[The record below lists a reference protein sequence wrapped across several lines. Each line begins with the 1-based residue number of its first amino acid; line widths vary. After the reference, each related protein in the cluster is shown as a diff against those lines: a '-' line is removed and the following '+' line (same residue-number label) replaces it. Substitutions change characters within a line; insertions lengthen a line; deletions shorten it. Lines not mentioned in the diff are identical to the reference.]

1 MEHNSFTEKQ
11 QQAWNAIMEGTN
23 VFITG
28 PGGSGKSHLINA
40 FVHYFKTS
48 LENESEKIYVTSST
62 GLSSLLINGTTINQY
77 GGIGIFDKENDYY
90 VKRIRRNKVTKKRWL
105 TTKILIIDEISM
117 VSAHFFEKF
126 DLLAQK
132 VRKNS
137 SPFGGMQLI
146 CSGDF
151 LQLPPVGSSSEFCFE
166 SFSWDIT
173 IQKTFYLHEILRQKD
188 NGFQSIL
195 NKIRIGIVDEEVKK
209 TMDTCYQRVLE
220 SKEGIIPTLLFSKK
234 GMVKETNE
242 EHLEKLIQEGKET
255 HTYESSYVFS
265 KKIQEE
271 AKEGYMELINH
282 QYSNIENKIVMA
294 KEAQVML
301 NVNMPEEGLAN
312 GSRGV
317 IIGFSFDEHR
327 NPIVRFLNGK
337 ILEMKPHDYKIEE
350 NNESV
355 IKRQIPLIHAWA
367 ITIHKAQGMSL
378 EYIQTDIGSSIFEYG
393 QAYVVLSRICN
404 IEGLSL
410 LNIDYSKIKAHP
422 KVLAYY
428 EQLLAKS

>member
-1 MEHNSFTEKQ
+1 MDYDLFTEKQ
-11 QQAWNAIMEGTN
+11 KQAWNAIIEGFN

-28 PGGSGKSHLINA
+28 PGGSGKSHLINS
-40 FVHYFKTS
+40 FVHYFKIS

-90 VKRIRRNKVTKKRWL
+90 VKRIQKNKVTKKRWL
-105 TTKILIIDEISM
+105 TTKILVIDEISM
-117 VSAHFFEKF
+117 VSADFFEKF

-132 VRKNS
+132 VRKNN

-151 LQLPPVGSSSEFCFE
+151 LQLPPVGSSAFCFE
-166 SFSWDIT
+166 SFSWDIS
-173 IQKTFYLHEILRQKD
+173 IQKTFYFHEILRQKD
-188 NGFQSIL
+188 NGFQAIL
-195 NKIRIGIVDEEVKK
+195 NKIRLGIVDEEVKN

-234 GMVKETNE
+234 RMVKETNE
-242 EHLEKLIQEGKET
+242 EHLQKLIQEGKET
-255 HTYESSYVFS
+255 HIYESSYVFS
-265 KKIQEE
+265 KKIKED

-282 QYSNIENKIVMA
+282 QYSNIEDKIMMA

-301 NVNMPEEGLAN
+301 NVNMPEENLAN

-317 IIGFSFDEHR
+317 IIGFSFNEYK
-327 NPIVRFLNGK
+327 NPIVCFLNGK
-337 ILEMKPHDYKIEE
+337 VLEIKPHDYKIEE

-428 EQLLAKS
+428 EQLLAKSS

>member
-1 MEHNSFTEKQ
+1 MSR
-11 QQAWNAIMEGTN
+11 
-23 VFITG
+23 
-28 PGGSGKSHLINA
+28 P
-40 FVHYFKTS
+40 
-48 LENESEKIYVTSST
+48 
-62 GLSSLLINGTTINQY
+62 
-77 GGIGIFDKENDYY
+77 
-90 VKRIRRNKVTKKRWL
+90 
-105 TTKILIIDEISM
+105 
-117 VSAHFFEKF
+117 
-126 DLLAQK
+126 
-132 VRKNS
+132 
-137 SPFGGMQLI
+137 
-146 CSGDF
+146 
-151 LQLPPVGSSSEFCFE
+151 
-166 SFSWDIT
+166 
-173 IQKTFYLHEILRQKD
+173 
-188 NGFQSIL
+188 
-195 NKIRIGIVDEEVKK
+195 
-209 TMDTCYQRVLE
+209 
-220 SKEGIIPTLLFSKK
+220 
-234 GMVKETNE
+234 
-242 EHLEKLIQEGKET
+242 
-255 HTYESSYVFS
+255 YVFS

-271 AKEGYMELINH
+271 AKDGYMELINH
-282 QYSNIENKIVMA
+282 QYSNIEDKIIMA

-317 IIGFSFDEHR
+317 IIGFSFEHR

-378 EYIQTDIGSSIFEYG
+378 EYIQTDIGASIFEYG

>member
-1 MEHNSFTEKQ
+1 MDYDLFTEKQ
-11 QQAWNAIMEGTN
+11 KQAWNAIIEGFN

-28 PGGSGKSHLINA
+28 PGGSGKSHLINS
-40 FVHYFKTS
+40 FVHYFKIS

-90 VKRIRRNKVTKKRWL
+90 VKRIQKNKVTKKRWL
-105 TTKILIIDEISM
+105 TTKILVIDEISM
-117 VSAHFFEKF
+117 VSADFFEKF

-132 VRKNS
+132 VRKNN

-151 LQLPPVGSSSEFCFE
+151 LQLPPVGSSEFCFE
-166 SFSWDIT
+166 SFSWDIS
-173 IQKTFYLHEILRQKD
+173 IQKTFYFHEILRQKD
-188 NGFQSIL
+188 NGFQAIL
-195 NKIRIGIVDEEVKK
+195 NKIRLGIVDEEVKN

-242 EHLEKLIQEGKET
+242 EHLQKLIQEGKET
-255 HTYESSYVFS
+255 HIYESSYVFS
-265 KKIQEE
+265 KKIKED

-282 QYSNIENKIVMA
+282 QYSNIEDKIMMA

-301 NVNMPEEGLAN
+301 NVNMPEENLAN

-317 IIGFSFDEHR
+317 IIGFSFNEYK

-337 ILEMKPHDYKIEE
+337 VLEIKPHDYKIEE

-428 EQLLAKS
+428 EQLLAKSS